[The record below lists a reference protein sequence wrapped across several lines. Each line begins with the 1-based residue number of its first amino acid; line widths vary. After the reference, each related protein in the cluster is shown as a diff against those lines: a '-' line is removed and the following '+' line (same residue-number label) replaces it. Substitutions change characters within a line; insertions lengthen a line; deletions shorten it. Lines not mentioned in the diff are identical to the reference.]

1 MKKRKKNKKVK
12 EWRSTLHCHS
22 SPLHREVMKGG
33 SILTNG
39 VVGVAPPP
47 AHICRTEG
55 STSTEDWS
63 GEFQPH
69 MPLCVMR
76 CYVMSF

>member
-1 MKKRKKNKKVK
+1 MKKRIEKVK

-33 SILTNG
+33 SILANG
-39 VVGVAPPP
+39 VVPPP

-55 STSTEDWS
+55 STSIEDWS

-69 MPLCVMR
+69 VPLCVM
-76 CYVMSF
+76 